1 VIISTKIFH
10 CRQLKNHVKKPL
22 IKIKKIKEKKKQE
35 KTQKNKQNKKHTK

>member
-10 CRQLKNHVKKPL
+10 CRQLKKNVKKPL